1 LFLVG
6 SPNPTIGVRSA
17 GVFVAPVAILFVA
30 GLVAIARPSLRHL
43 VLIAGLLS
51 APLGPVLYGTPDAI
65 QRQLVLLPFVAIVSA
80 LGAAHLWAG
89 GTARRVLLV
98 MVIVSGP
105 LVFAKAVSDVFAGRL
120 DYVTRFDPS
129 NFRELTPALAAL
141 DRQVPAPQVVLAIG
155 PYDRRAYWRFYTTM
169 GGHTLLQSKA
179 VFWEPQSFRADDV
192 AADSLVVASEP
203 SELASVLDR
212 GCQRVAVVRG
222 EAAMAVWRAAGAG
235 CLVKP

>member
-1 LFLVG
+1 
-6 SPNPTIGVRSA
+6 
-17 GVFVAPVAILFVA
+17 
-30 GLVAIARPSLRHL
+30 
-43 VLIAGLLS
+43 
-51 APLGPVLYGTPDAI
+51 
-65 QRQLVLLPFVAIVSA
+65 
-80 LGAAHLWAG
+80 
-89 GTARRVLLV
+89 
-98 MVIVSGP
+98 
-105 LVFAKAVSDVFAGRL
+105 
-120 DYVTRFDPS
+120 
-129 NFRELTPALAAL
+129 
-141 DRQVPAPQVVLAIG
+141 
-155 PYDRRAYWRFYTTM
+155 M